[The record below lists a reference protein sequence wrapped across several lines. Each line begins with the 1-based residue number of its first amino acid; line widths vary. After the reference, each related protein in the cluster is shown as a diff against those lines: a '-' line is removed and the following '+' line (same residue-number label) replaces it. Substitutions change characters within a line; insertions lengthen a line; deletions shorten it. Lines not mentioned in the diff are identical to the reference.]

1 MLVCAVNKQSQNKAT
16 NKYKIC
22 NQNRSDIHRN
32 TSQICQNKLSY
43 QALQ

>member
-1 MLVCAVNKQSQNKAT
+1 MLVCAENKQSQNKAT

-22 NQNRSDIHRN
+22 SHNRSDIHRN